1 MQCRLKAFLVCA
13 FLLVSV
19 MLAETASGMVPLV
32 VQTRYG
38 PVIGA
43 LAFTGQR
50 VFKGIPYAAPPV
62 GELRWKA
69 PQEPESWKIPL
80 LCDKFGSSC
89 PSYPASTDLD
99 LQLETFDEDCLY
111 LNVWTPAESQDSRL
125 PVMVYVHGGSFLTG
139 SAAKTFYNGAY
150 LAKRDVVVVTFNY
163 RLGVFGFL
171 CHPGLAD
178 PATGGSYGNYGLL
191 DQIAALRWVR
201 DNISA
206 FGGDPGNVTFFG
218 ESAGAVSVLALM
230 SSEMSKGLYTA
241 AIAQSGAIPF
251 NLKSKED
258 ASGFWVG
265 LAEKQGIED
274 APGSIGALRSLSWQQ
289 LLKMTPSNDG
299 MMPARSTLDLLCID
313 GYLFK
318 DQPLDVWRAG
328 NQMHVPLIVG
338 STSDEMGII
347 ASDGPKSEEEYARA
361 LQKYFGEHALG
372 IMERYP
378 FDRSLPGRAFATMMG
393 DAIFSYSSSLASS
406 MHSDAGNKVY
416 RYVFSYAGKLLRS
429 ASVGAFHSSDIL
441 YLFGIVDSAAFPPQ
455 ERNMARLFADYWTAF
470 AKLGSPSPEGLPDW
484 PAYEKEAA
492 YSMVLDSEPY
502 PQKGLNQ
509 GTFIFWDL
517 IMADLIEK
525 RSFMRR

>member
-1 MQCRLKAFLVCA
+1 MQCRLKALLICA
-13 FLLVSV
+13 LLMVAT
-19 MLAETASGMVPLV
+19 MLSSTASGKVPLV
-32 VQTRYG
+32 VQTRFG

-62 GELRWKA
+62 GALRWRA
-69 PQEPESWKIPL
+69 PVDPEPWKIPL
-80 LCDKFGSSC
+80 LCDNFGSSC

-150 LAKRDVVVVTFNY
+150 LAKKDVVVVTFNY
-163 RLGVFGFL
+163 RLGVFGFF

-178 PATGGSYGNYGLL
+178 PSTGGSYGNYGLL

-206 FGGDPGNVTFFG
+206 FGGDPGRVTFFG

-230 SSEMSKGLYTA
+230 SSSLSKGLFNT

-251 NLKSKED
+251 NLKTKED
-258 ASGFWVG
+258 ASKFWIG
-265 LAEKQGIED
+265 IAEKQGIED
-274 APGSIGALRSLSWQQ
+274 GPRSLDALRSLRWEK

-313 GYLFK
+313 GYLFE
-318 DQPLDVWRAG
+318 DQPLDVWRSG
-328 NQMHVPLIVG
+328 NQVHVPLIVG

-347 ASDGPKSEEEYARA
+347 ASDGPKSEDEYMKA
-361 LQKYFGEHALG
+361 LQKYYGEHTDG
-372 IMERYP
+372 IMKRYP
-378 FDRSLPGRAFATMMG
+378 FDKSNPGRAFATLTG
-393 DAIFSYSSSLASS
+393 DSIFSYSSSLASAL
-406 MHSDAGNKVY
+406 HAEAGNSVY
-416 RYVFSYAGKLLRS
+416 RYVFSYAGKLLKS
-429 ASVGAFHSSDIL
+429 AGIGAFHSSDIL
-441 YLFGIVDSAAFPPQ
+441 YLFGVVDNAAFPPQ
-455 ERNMARLFADYWTAF
+455 ERNMARLFAEYWTAF
-470 AKLGSPSPEGLPDW
+470 AKLGSPSPEGLPAW
-484 PAYEKEAA
+484 HAYDKESA
-492 YSMVLDSEPY
+492 YSMVLDSEPFAEM
-502 PQKGLNQ
+502 GL
-509 GTFIFWDL
+509 GEETFRFWDL
-517 IMADLIEK
+517 IMADLIEQ